1 MIDLINKYLVALLLS
16 MLIIS
21 YRDFAK
27 RKWGNYLA
35 IFDID
40 FILLVIQVSIYNSG
54 ECPMCKLNK
63 TLNRLKRLI
72 NPQCYEVPILC
83 FYHLKIKDPQLIQ
96 KHFPKET
103 LDYNS
108 YKALTENFTKQSSCT
123 KEELI
128 IQKFTDKMKEYN
140 HQKCMKHMAQRLFGV
155 LLEKNIIR
163 ANSPQNRL
171 EIYKRMTGFDKAE
184 PYYFLNPF
192 SSKDGSETQ
201 KFKEKIKE
209 LKEFVKS
216 IDFD

>member
-1 MIDLINKYLVALLLS
+1 MINVVNTYLVILLIS
-16 MLIIS
+16 ILIIS
-21 YRDFAK
+21 IRDFAT
-27 RKWGNYLA
+27 RKFG
-35 IFDID
+35 
-40 FILLVIQVSIYNSG
+40 
-54 ECPMCKLNK
+54 
-63 TLNRLKRLI
+63 
-72 NPQCYEVPILC
+72 
-83 FYHLKIKDPQLIQ
+83 
-96 KHFPKET
+96 
-103 LDYNS
+103 S
-108 YKALTENFTKQSSCT
+108 YKAIFNITYIVLLLQYITYNREARLMRKLNITINRLNQLINTQYHKAPGLCLYHLSINHPYSTHQYLIKDTFTYNDYKNLTEHANQQFFT

-209 LKEFVKS
+209 LKEFVES
-216 IDFD
+216 IGLG